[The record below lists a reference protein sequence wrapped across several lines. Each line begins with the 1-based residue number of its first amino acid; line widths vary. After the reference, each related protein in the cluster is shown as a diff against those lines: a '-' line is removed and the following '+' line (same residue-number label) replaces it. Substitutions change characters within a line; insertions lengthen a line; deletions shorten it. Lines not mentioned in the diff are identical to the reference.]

1 MSQVESNP
9 VSESSSQKGG
19 RGFLAFFFGAATLA
33 LLQSLLY
40 PPVAHQPWAE
50 QMVLL
55 WVGALIWV
63 APLAVIVA
71 FFGNAGPLPKLFGE
85 AGTPLRTIRAFHIG
99 ALAVT
104 PPIWGLMHTALGVG
118 AVSQMVM
125 SMGLPILLLPLVL
138 MIPARGAGYAKT
150 TNLLGVVG
158 IFSGILAIFL
168 GPVSNW
174 INYGQYEKLTLRPME
189 RDFVVN
195 ASEQT
200 PDVILISVDTLRSD
214 AVLPGKYGAKTPFL
228 DSLRDEGTWADYALS
243 SCNRTVPGHAG
254 MLSGRGSMWHGLHIN
269 NMQLPETLP
278 NISVKYQEG
287 GYRTMG
293 LISNALMRTMT
304 GFERGYD
311 DFDDAIVRDTA
322 MVQVFLIAAERYS
335 LLSYLL
341 PRQKYRRLIMVGMFA
356 LHGRHTAQPEELS
369 LGGQV
374 TSRGLHMMEQA
385 YENDQAYF
393 FFLHYM
399 DPHEPYSPPIGFH
412 GARPGDEPL
421 DRYLEEVAF
430 IDSCVEKVVTRCRES
445 GRPFVILFTSDHGE
459 HFGEVFVG
467 KEYWG
472 HANTLYNE
480 NLKVP
485 FILYGDGIPKDKKV
499 EFVSLAD
506 VAPTLLKRSGLQT
519 EGMKGNSV
527 LDPNWPFVDRSTIK
541 HYSRDEH
548 YYSFILGD
556 YKWVSPYDWK
566 PTDPYGGELYRWWDD
581 PFERTPL
588 ELDELPEE
596 AWTTFMTD
604 LQNAPPPPTTE
615 YDPAEAAKQ
624 MAVLEALGYL
634 DEVNKLKKQAEE
646 AKD

>member
-1 MSQVESNP
+1 MNQVESS
-9 VSESSSQKGG
+9 SELDASAPKGA
-19 RGFLAFFFGAATLA
+19 RGFFATFFGAATLA
-33 LLQSLLY
+33 TLQSVLL
-40 PPVAHQPWAE
+40 PPVEHQPWAE

-63 APLAVIVA
+63 TPLAMIIT
-71 FFGNAGPLPKLFGE
+71 FLGDAGPLPKLFGPSR
-85 AGTPLRTIRAFHIG
+85 TPLRTIRSFHIG

-104 PPIWGLMHTALGVG
+104 PPVWGLIHNSLGWDWI
-118 AVSQMVM
+118 SQMAM
-125 SMGLPILLLPLVL
+125 SMGLPILLLPLVAL
-138 MIPARGAGYAKT
+138 IPAKGAGYAKIST
-150 TNLLGVVG
+150 GLGVLGLVAG
-158 IFSGILAIFL
+158 VVAIFL

-174 INYGQYEKLTLRPME
+174 INYGQYEKLTIRPME
-189 RDFVVN
+189 RDFIVN
-195 ASEQT
+195 ASSQT
-200 PDVILISVDTLRSD
+200 PDVILLSVDTLRAD
-214 AVLPGKYGAKTPFL
+214 AVLPGEFGARTPFL
-228 DSLRDEGTWADYALS
+228 DSLRAEGTWADYALS

-269 NMQLPETLP
+269 NMQLPEELP
-278 NISVKYQEG
+278 NISVEFQKG

-369 LGGQV
+369 VGGQV
-374 TSRGLHMMEQA
+374 TSRGLHLMDQA
-385 YENDQAYF
+385 YEHDQAYF

-412 GARPGDEPL
+412 GARGKDDPHN
-421 DRYLEEVAF
+421 RYLEEVEF

-459 HFGEVFVG
+459 HFGEEFLG

-499 EFVSLAD
+499 DFVGLRD
-506 VAPTLLKRSGLQT
+506 VAPTLLSRAGLPSPDMR
-519 EGMKGNSV
+519 GHSV
-527 LDPNWPFVDRSTIK
+527 LDPEWPFMDKQSMK

-548 YYSFILGD
+548 YYSFILGE
-556 YKWVSPYDWK
+556 YKWVSPYDWT
-566 PTDPYGGELYRWWDD
+566 PNDPYGGELYRWWDD

-588 ELDELPEE
+588 DLEELPEA
-596 AWTTFMTD
+596 AWTTFLTD
-604 LQNAPPPPTTE
+604 LKNAPPPPTTV

-646 AKD
+646 NN